1 MTTMGGGMAS
11 VTDNGTMHVHLLTD
25 EPGTAISKAAAI
37 GQLIDIKLEN
47 LRKEELMKERT
58 MKAAENEAVK
68 FSEPPKE
75 VGFVAVSIGE
85 GLGNIFRDLGC
96 DVLIEGGQTMN
107 PSTDDVIRAIEKV
120 NAATVFV
127 FPNNKNIILA
137 ATQAQS
143 LVKDKKVIVIPT
155 KTIPQGITALINYLP
170 DQSPEENEKAMYEE
184 ISLVRTGQLTYA
196 VRDTHIDDK
205 EIHQCDFMGVG
216 DKGIL
221 AVGTDLAETAL
232 ETVRSMVDDTSELIS
247 IYYGD
252 QIPEEDAQVLSD
264 RIAAENPSCE
274 VELNAGGQPIYYYII
289 SVE

>member
-1 MTTMGGGMAS
+1 
-11 VTDNGTMHVHLLTD
+11 GTMHVHLLTD
-25 EPGTAISKAAAI
+25 EPGMAIQKASAL

-47 LRKEELMKERT
+47 LRQEELMKERSR
-58 MKAAENEAVK
+58 KASEDGAAK

-107 PSTDDVIRAIEKV
+107 PSTDDVIHAIEKV
-120 NAATVFV
+120 NAKTVFV

-155 KTIPQGITALINYLP
+155 KTIPQGITAMINYLA

-205 EIHQCDFMGVG
+205 EIHQGDFMGVG

-232 ETVRSMVDDTSELIS
+232 ETVRCMVDETSELIS
-247 IYYGD
+247 IYFGD

-264 RIAAENPSCE
+264 RIAGEYPDCE